1 MIREELSPIT
11 RLITALLSWRHSVSF
26 AFAAAEIATLPNL
39 AYACAM
45 CGLPAGDHEA
55 HAFNTSVLF
64 MMLVPYSIVLII
76 GAALFFSYRSARR
89 RLARQAAAK
98 AGEDLSSAA
107 VHTIA

>member
-11 RLITALLSWRHSVSF
+11 RLIAGVLLWRHSVSLG
-26 AFAAAEIATLPNL
+26 FAAVEIATLPKL

-76 GAALFFSYRSARR
+76 SAALFFSYRSGKK
-89 RLARQAAAK
+89 RLAEQAAVKLEDDHSK
-98 AGEDLSSAA
+98 AALHPVA
-107 VHTIA
+107 